1 MFEKILLPLDGSE
14 LAEAA
19 VPYVSDLAGQLDA
32 EVFLLHVCPP
42 EHQQYL
48 HMHQIYMNS
57 IADNLRARIEQLSEG
72 KRKAK
77 VQSEAISGEAT
88 KIIFDYVKLKDI
100 SMVAITNYGSSGFR
114 PWAIGN
120 VADKIIRGV
129 GVATLLVKIKDRN
142 LKTDQ
147 KVSIKKIL
155 LPLDSSDASKIS
167 VQYAVPL
174 AKKLNAGIT
183 LFSMTHTSYAQNIN
197 GAGMGTAMGAGIG
210 VNWDAIDAAAK
221 KYTEEYLETVE
232 VDIRKEGVAVDHVS
246 NIGLDAA
253 YEILELEKKIPADLI
268 VMATRG
274 RSSIARWALGSVA
287 EKVLRE
293 GTQPILMIKEKPA

>member
-19 VPYVSDLAGQLDA
+19 IPYVCDLAGQLDA

-42 EHQQYL
+42 EHQAYL
-48 HMHQIYMNS
+48 HMHQIYMNT
-57 IADNLRARIEQLSEG
+57 IAEKLRQRILQYAEG
-72 KRKAK
+72 KRQAK
-77 VQSEAISGEAT
+77 VQAEVIVGDAT
-88 KIIFDYVKLKDI
+88 KTIFDYVKLKTI
-100 SMVAITNYGSSGFR
+100 SMVVITTYGSSGIR

-129 GVATLLVKIKDRN
+129 GVATLLVRIKDQN
-142 LKTDQ
+142 FKMEQ
-147 KVSIKKIL
+147 KVSIQKIL

-167 VQYAVPL
+167 VSYAVEL
-174 AKKLNAGIT
+174 ARKLKATIT
-183 LFSMTHTSYAQNIN
+183 LFSMTHTSYAQNMN
-197 GAGMGTAMGAGIG
+197 GAGMGAAMGAGIG
-210 VNWDAIDAAAK
+210 VNWDAIDAASK
-221 KYTEEYLETVE
+221 KYTDEYLQNIEDE
-232 VDIRKEGVAVDHVS
+232 IKKEGVDVNHNSD
-246 NIGLDAA
+246 IGLDAA
-253 YEILELEKKIPADLI
+253 FEILELEKKIPADLV

-293 GTQPILMIKEKPA
+293 GGKPILMIKEKAG